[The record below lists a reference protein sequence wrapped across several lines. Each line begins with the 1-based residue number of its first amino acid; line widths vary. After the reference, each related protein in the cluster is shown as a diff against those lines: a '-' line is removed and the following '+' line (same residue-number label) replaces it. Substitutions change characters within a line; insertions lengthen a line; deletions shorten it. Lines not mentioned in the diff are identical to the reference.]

1 MKKIVILLI
10 TISGLFGWQNKY
22 RTDPTTIRQLYVL
35 EENHIK
41 HYSDGLE
48 WRTEHQ
54 VLLIHDMQQVMRKI
68 RKGEYNQKKS
78 QEMADIIQRYVDLE
92 KFHREELK
100 SIRLELRKVSK

>member
-10 TISGLFGWQNKY
+10 VMSSLFSQWKHQTN
-22 RTDPTTIRQLYVL
+22 PTTIRQLYVL
-35 EENHIK
+35 DENHIK

-54 VLLIHDMQQVMRKI
+54 VLLIHDVQQVMRKI

-78 QEMADIIQRYVDLE
+78 QEMTDIIQRYVDLE

-100 SIRLELRKVSK
+100 AIRLELRKVSK

>member
-10 TISGLFGWQNKY
+10 TISSLFGAWKHQ
-22 RTDPTTIRQLYVL
+22 TDPTTLRQVYVL
-35 EENHIK
+35 NETYIK
-41 HYSDGLE
+41 HYPNELE

-54 VLLIHDMQQVMRKI
+54 ILLIHDMQQAMRKVE
-68 RKGEYNQKKS
+68 KGKYPKRQS
-78 QEMADIIQRYVDLE
+78 QEIADIVQRYVDLE